1 MNALDRVRLWK
12 TPFTERMELISVTSK
27 GTITNRRQLTKDEIF
42 EYLVELIKYAN
53 AIGVDTLTNA
63 ETGEVWTFGQQERR
77 HKKEGEA

>member
-12 TPFTERMELISVTSK
+12 TPFTKRMELISVTPK

-63 ETGEVWTFGQQERR
+63 ETGEVWTFGQRERR
-77 HKKEGEA
+77 HVEE

>member
-12 TPFTERMELISVTSK
+12 TPFIERMELISVTPK
-27 GTITNRRQLTKDEIF
+27 GTITNRRQLAKDEIF

-63 ETGEVWTFGQQERR
+63 ETGEVWTFGQRERR
-77 HKKEGEA
+77 HAEE

>member
-1 MNALDRVRLWK
+1 MNALNRVCLRK
-12 TPFTERMELISVTSK
+12 SPITERIEFVSFTSK

-63 ETGEVWTFGQQERR
+63 ETGEVWTFGQQEKR
-77 HKKEGEA
+77 HVEEV